1 MVSINHNLVKNVR
14 GSAVSS
20 GGFLYL
26 CAKIDAF
33 MDNSFTIGGQIVDL
47 VNSRIFSG
55 VIVVENGKIVRIE
68 QQPVGNTQYIMPGF
82 VDAHVHIESS
92 MLIPSEFARLASCHG
107 TVATVSDPHE
117 IANVL
122 GKEGV
127 RYMIDNGKKV
137 PFKFFFGAP
146 SCVPSTAFETAG
158 FALDSNDIEE
168 LMASPDI
175 YYLSEVMNYP
185 GVISRDAEIM
195 KKIAAAKRQGKP
207 IDGHAPAVT
216 GSDLEKYVSAG
227 IDTDHE
233 CFRLTGALEKIS
245 LGMKILIREGS
256 AAKNFE
262 ALIPLMTTYPEKLM
276 FCSDDKH
283 PNELVKGH
291 IDDLVRRAIALG
303 YNIMDVL
310 KAASLNAVKHYNL
323 PVGMLQLGDDA
334 DFIVVDDLRNPVPK
348 QTYVK
353 GELVAENGVSNIKF
367 VENETPNN
375 FKANYITV
383 ADLMVPDEGK
393 KIRVIECIDGQL
405 ITKSFAA
412 DPKVENGAIVSDVD
426 RDILKMVVVNRY
438 HPTKPAVAFIRNFG
452 LRRGALASSVAH
464 DSHNIVAVGVTDND
478 ILHAVNLLI
487 EHKGGV
493 TAYCSTEM
501 VAVPLPVAG
510 LMSNEDGYEVA
521 AAYENADA
529 LAKRLGSKLYA
540 PFMTLAFMALL
551 VIPELK
557 LSDQGLFDV
566 FKFGFTSIKEN

>member
-1 MVSINHNLVKNVR
+1 MNNGISTN
-14 GSAVSS
+14 SS
-20 GGFLYL
+20 T
-26 CAKIDAF
+26 
-33 MDNSFTIGGQIVDL
+33 FTIGGQIVDL

-55 VIVVENGKIVRIE
+55 VVVVENGKITKIE
-68 QQPVGNTQYIMPGF
+68 EQAVGNTQYIMPGF
-82 VDAHVHIESS
+82 IDAHVHIESS
-92 MLIPSEFARLASCHG
+92 MLVPSEFARLATCHG

-122 GKEGV
+122 GKDGI
-127 RYMIDNGKKV
+127 RYMIENGRKV

-158 FALDSNDIEE
+158 ASLNAEDIEE

-185 GVISRDAEIM
+185 GVIHDDTELLR
-195 KKIAAAKRQGKP
+195 KIAAARRNGKP

-216 GSDLEKYVSAG
+216 GADLQKYVGAG
-227 IDTDHE
+227 ITTDHE
-233 CFRLTGALEKIS
+233 CFRLAGALEKIS

-262 ALIPLMTTYPEKLM
+262 ALIPLMATHPDKLM

-283 PNELVKGH
+283 PDELDDGH
-291 IDDLVRRAIALG
+291 IDVLVRRAIELG
-303 YNIMDVL
+303 YDVMDVL
-310 KAASLNAVKHYNL
+310 KAASLNAVRHYNL
-323 PVGMLQLGDDA
+323 PVGMLQVGDDA
-334 DFIVVDDLRNPVPK
+334 DFIVVDDLHHPVAK
-348 QTYVK
+348 QTYIK
-353 GELVAENGVSNIKF
+353 GVLVAENGVSNIDYKEM
-367 VENETPNN
+367 VTPNI
-375 FKANYITV
+375 FKAEFIT
-383 ADLMVPDEGK
+383 AEDLFVPNEGK
-393 KIRVIECIDGQL
+393 LIKVIDCIDGQL
-405 ITKSFAA
+405 ITKSFTTE
-412 DPKVENGAIVSDVD
+412 PKVSDGGIVSDVEH
-426 RDILKMVVVNRY
+426 DILKMVVVNRY
-438 HPTKPAVAFIRNFG
+438 KPSKPAVAFIKGFG

-464 DSHNIVAVGVTDND
+464 DSHNIVAVGVTDKD

-487 EHKGGV
+487 EHTGGV

-521 AAYENADA
+521 AAYQNADA
-529 LAKRLGSKLYA
+529 LAKRLGSTLYA

-566 FKFGFTSIKEN
+566 KKFGITTIYE

>member
-1 MVSINHNLVKNVR
+1 MS
-14 GSAVSS
+14 
-20 GGFLYL
+20 
-26 CAKIDAF
+26 
-33 MDNSFTIGGQIVDL
+33 NSFTIGGQIVDL

-55 VIVVENGKIVRIE
+55 VVIVENGKIIKIE
-68 QQPVGNTQYIMPGF
+68 EQPVGNTQYIMPGF

-92 MLIPSEFARLASCHG
+92 MLVPSEFARLATCHG

-127 RYMIDNGKKV
+127 QYMIDNGKKV

-146 SCVPSTAFETAG
+146 SCVPATPFESSGSSLNA
-158 FALDSNDIEE
+158 NDIEE

-185 GVISRDAEIM
+185 GVINKDPELM
-195 KKIAAAKRQGKP
+195 QKIDAAKKHNKP

-216 GSDLEKYVSAG
+216 GSMLRRYAEAG
-227 IDTDHE
+227 ISTDHE
-233 CFRLTGALEKIS
+233 CFLLAEALQKIQ
-245 LGMKILIREGS
+245 LGMKIFIREGS

-262 ALIPLMTTYPEKLM
+262 ALIPLMASHPDQLM

-283 PNELVKGH
+283 PDELVESH
-291 IDDLVRRAIALG
+291 IDALVRRAISLG
-303 YNIMDVL
+303 YNVMDVL
-310 KAASLNAVKHYNL
+310 KAASLNAVKHYKL
-323 PVGMLQLGDDA
+323 HVGLLQSGDDA
-334 DFIVVDDLRNPVPK
+334 DFIVVDNLNNPIAR
-348 QTYVK
+348 QTYIK
-353 GELVAENGVSNIKF
+353 GELVAENGKSNINY
-367 VENETPNN
+367 VGTNAPNI
-375 FKANYITV
+375 FRATYLQ
-383 ADLMVPDEGK
+383 ASDLFVPDKGK
-393 KIRVIECIDGQL
+393 RIKVIKCLDGQL
-405 ITKSFAA
+405 ITKSFLTA
-412 DPKVENGAIVSDVD
+412 PKVENGGIVSDVEN
-426 RDILKMVVVNRY
+426 DILKLVVVNRY
-438 HPTKPAVAFIRNFG
+438 QNTPPAVAFIQGFG

-464 DSHNIVAVGVTDND
+464 DSHNIVAVGVTDKD

-487 EHKGGV
+487 EHTGGV

-510 LMSNEDGYEVA
+510 LMSHEGGYLVA
-521 AAYENADA
+521 AAYKNADA
-529 LAKRLGSKLYA
+529 LAKRLGSTLYA

-566 FKFGFTSIKEN
+566 TNFEITSIYEN

>member
-1 MVSINHNLVKNVR
+1 M
-14 GSAVSS
+14 
-20 GGFLYL
+20 YL
-26 CAKIDAF
+26 CAKIAS
-33 MDNSFTIGGQIVDL
+33 MNNSFTIGGQIVDL

-55 VIVVENGKIVRIE
+55 VVVVENGKITKIE
-68 QQPVGNTQYIMPGF
+68 EQPVGNTQYIMPGF

-92 MLIPSEFARLASCHG
+92 MLVPSEFARLATCHG

-122 GKEGV
+122 GKKGIQ
-127 RYMIDNGKKV
+127 YMIENGKKV

-158 FALDSNDIEE
+158 FTLDANDIEE

-185 GVISRDAEIM
+185 GVIHEDPELMR
-195 KKIAAAKRQGKP
+195 KIAAAISNKKP

-216 GSDLEKYVSAG
+216 GNDLQKYVGAG
-227 IDTDHE
+227 ITTDHE
-233 CFRLTGALEKIS
+233 CFRLAGALEKIS

-262 ALIPLMTTYPEKLM
+262 ALIPLMATYPDKLM

-283 PNELVKGH
+283 PNELVEGH
-291 IDDLVRRAIALG
+291 IDNLVRRAIALG
-303 YNIMDVL
+303 YNVLDVL
-310 KAASLNAVKHYNL
+310 KASSLNAVRHYNL
-323 PVGMLQLGDDA
+323 NVGMLQTGDDA
-334 DFIVVDDLRNPVPK
+334 DFIVVDDLHRPVAK
-348 QTYVK
+348 QTYIK
-353 GELVAENGVSNIKF
+353 GVLVAENGVSNIDYK
-367 VENETPNN
+367 ERETPNI
-375 FKANYITV
+375 FKAEFIK
-383 ADLMVPDEGK
+383 AEDLFVPDEGK
-393 KIRVIECIDGQL
+393 MIRVIDCVDGQL
-405 ITKSFAA
+405 ITKSFTIE
-412 DPKVENGAIVSDVD
+412 PKVVDGGVVSDVE
-426 RDILKMVVVNRY
+426 RDILKIVVVNRY
-438 HPTKPAVAFIRNFG
+438 KPSRPAVAFIRGFG

-464 DSHNIVAVGVTDND
+464 DSHNIVAVGVTDKD

-487 EHKGGV
+487 EHTGGV

-521 AAYENADA
+521 AAYQNADA
-529 LAKRLGSKLYA
+529 LAKRLGSTLYA

-566 FKFGFTSIKEN
+566 KRFGITSIYGDL

>member
-1 MVSINHNLVKNVR
+1 MK
-14 GSAVSS
+14 
-20 GGFLYL
+20 
-26 CAKIDAF
+26 
-33 MDNSFTIGGQIVDL
+33 NSFTIGGQIVDL

-55 VIVVENGKIVRIE
+55 VVVVKDGKISRIE
-68 QQPVGNTQYIMPGF
+68 EQPVGNTQYIMPGF

-92 MLIPSEFARLASCHG
+92 MLVPSEFARLASCHG

-122 GKEGV
+122 GKEGI

-146 SCVPSTAFETAG
+146 SCVPSTAFETG
-158 FALDSNDIEE
+158 GCTLDANAVEE
-168 LMASPDI
+168 LMAMPDI

-185 GVISRDAEIM
+185 GVINGDPELMR
-195 KKIAAAKRQGKP
+195 KIDAAKKHNKP

-216 GSDLEKYVSAG
+216 GSMLRKYAEAG
-227 IDTDHE
+227 ITTEHE
-233 CFRLTGALEKIS
+233 CFQLAGALEKIQ

-262 ALIPLMTTYPEKLM
+262 ALIPLMATRPDKLM

-283 PNELVKGH
+283 PDELDDGH
-291 IDDLVRRAIALG
+291 IDVLVRRAIALG
-303 YNIMDVL
+303 YDVMDVL
-310 KAASLNAVKHYNL
+310 RAASFNAVMHYHL
-323 PVGMLQLGDDA
+323 PVGLLQQGDDA
-334 DFIVVDDLRNPVPK
+334 DFIVVDDLRNPVAK
-348 QTYVK
+348 QTYVR
-353 GELVAENGVSNIKF
+353 GVLVAENGVSNINYKETEIPNKF
-367 VENETPNN
+367 NTE
-375 FKANYITV
+375 YIN
-383 ADLMVPDEGK
+383 ADQLFVPDMGK
-393 KIRVIECIDGQL
+393 RIKVIRCLDGQL
-405 ITKSFAA
+405 ITKSFITQ
-412 DPKVENGAIVSDVD
+412 PKVENGGIVSDVEN
-426 RDILKMVVVNRY
+426 DILKLVVVNRY
-438 HPTKPAVAFIRNFG
+438 HPAKPAVAFIKGFG

-493 TAYCSTEM
+493 TAYCNTEM

-521 AAYENADA
+521 QAYQNADA
-529 LAKRLGSKLYA
+529 LAKRLGSTLYA

-551 VIPELK
+551 VIPEMK
-557 LSDQGLFDV
+557 MSDQGLFDV
-566 FKFGFTSIKEN
+566 KRFAITSVYE